1 MIGPSLEQALLIALA
16 ENAPLERRAVAAWLE
31 ATPQAEPMA
40 RIVPGFVLDPAEA
53 ALIAVLHCAGLSEPV
68 AAAIHG
74 QTRDNRRGLP
84 LWLAQR
90 LLPDLA
96 AQSLSAGASLR
107 RFALI
112 ECECDTPRIDA
123 RLWLTEALADRLG
136 GMATR
141 DPAIAARFTPL
152 LADPDLASPAL
163 AAELAEALRSAPERN
178 LPPLIQAIGLEPQVA
193 AAAFAR
199 LGLKATLLRS
209 SDIPADPE
217 ARERLA
223 TSWSRESAID
233 GAALVIEVED
243 GSGPLTAG
251 FAERVVGHVLLTGQP
266 LLLRCNRALWSL
278 ATVASRSSELERWHM
293 ALGPRRAAV
302 LGPGLAQVAGQFR
315 LSAAEIETVAV
326 RTAPVID
333 RAGTAP
339 EATRALWHQAAR
351 AHVPSSLPGVTIAEP
366 RYTWDDIVLPPP
378 LEAALRR
385 IESHVRHAA
394 LVFDQWGFDRA
405 MGGRG
410 RGVAALFSGPSG
422 TGKTMAAEVL
432 AAALDLRLMTIDL
445 SQVISKYIGE
455 TSKNIAAAFAA
466 AERTGAVMVWNEGD
480 AIWGSR
486 GEVGHATDR
495 LVNAEVGDLLQRIE
509 AFGGFTVVTT
519 NLAHA
524 IDPAFQRRFR
534 FALDFP
540 LPGRAERI
548 RLWQRAFPA
557 GAPLEASNWQA
568 LAGLQLSGGA
578 IRSVALGAAFLAAEA
593 GGTITPDL
601 ITREIAEEL
610 RKQGLPMPRI
620 DWGTAPQAVE
630 AAE

>member
-1 MIGPSLEQALLIALA
+1 MTAPSLEQALLIALG
-16 ENAPLERRAVAAWLE
+16 ENAPLGRQAIAAWLE
-31 ATPQAEPMA
+31 AEPQAEAAA
-40 RIVPGFVLDPAEA
+40 RIVPGFALEPAEA
-53 ALIAVLHCAGLSEPV
+53 GLIAVLHCAGLSEPV
-68 AAAIHG
+68 TAAIHA

-90 LLPDLA
+90 LLPDLEE
-96 AQSLSAGASLR
+96 QSLSASAALR
-107 RFALI
+107 RFALV
-112 ECECDTPRIDA
+112 ECESDTPRIDA
-123 RLWLTEALADRLG
+123 RLWLAEALADRLSG
-136 GMATR
+136 TAPR
-141 DPAIAARFTPL
+141 DPGLTARFTPL
-152 LADPDLASPAL
+152 VTDPALASPAL
-163 AAELAEALRSAPERN
+163 AAELAVALKSAPDRQ
-178 LPPLIQAIGLEPQVA
+178 LPPLIQAVGLEPQIA

-199 LGLKATLLRS
+199 LGLKPALLRS

-223 TSWSRESAID
+223 VVWSRESAIE
-233 GAALVIEVED
+233 GGALVLEVED
-243 GSGPLTAG
+243 GSGPLAAG
-251 FAERVVGHVLLTGQP
+251 FAERVVGHVILTGLP
-266 LLLRCNRALWSL
+266 LLLRCSRAVWSL
-278 ATVASRSSELERWHM
+278 ATASSRSSELERWQI
-293 ALGPRRAAV
+293 ALGPRRVAQ

-315 LSAAEIETVAV
+315 LSPAEIETVAV
-326 RTAPVID
+326 RTAPEID
-333 RAGTAP
+333 RADGAP
-339 EATRALWHQAAR
+339 AATRMLWHQAAR
-351 AHVPSSLPGVTIAEP
+351 AHAPASVPGVSFTEP
-366 RYTWDDIVLPPP
+366 DYDWDDIVLPPP
-378 LEAALRR
+378 LETSLRR

-394 LVFDQWGFDRA
+394 LVFDRWGFDRA

-432 AAALDLRLMTIDL
+432 AQALDLRLMTIDL

-480 AIWGSR
+480 SIWGTR
-486 GEVGHATDR
+486 GEVGRATDR

-534 FALDFP
+534 FALEFP
-540 LPGRAERI
+540 LPGRAERV

-557 GAPLEASNWQA
+557 DAPVEAVDWQA

-578 IRSVALGAAFLAAEA
+578 IRSIALGAAFLAAEA
-593 GGTITPDL
+593 GGVITPEL
-601 ITREIAEEL
+601 IACEIAEEL
-610 RKQGLPMPRI
+610 RKQGQPMPRI
-620 DWGTAPQAVE
+620 DWGVPPETVRAAP
-630 AAE
+630 